1 MRSFGSRYARFSD
14 LYCFGE
20 VAVVKFCED
29 VVVANMQLS
38 GLCCQVFASLL
49 LGLVWSK
56 RAKKLIK
63 ATKGQILVFFSF
75 RWPR

>member
-1 MRSFGSRYARFSD
+1 M
-14 LYCFGE
+14 
-20 VAVVKFCED
+20 KFCED

-38 GLCCQVFASLL
+38 GLCCQVFVSLL

-56 RAKKLIK
+56 RARKIIK
-63 ATKGQILVFFSF
+63 TTKGQILVFFSF

>member
-1 MRSFGSRYARFSD
+1 M
-14 LYCFGE
+14 
-20 VAVVKFCED
+20 KFCED

-38 GLCCQVFASLL
+38 DLCCQVFVSLL

-56 RAKKLIK
+56 RAKKIIK